1 MIKDKVGKRMAPLEA
16 FLQLTCPKMGIIAV
30 SDYLEMLNWDV
41 TYGNG
46 VLSITRIDGPDLGAL
61 DPAIV
66 SCSMTHID
74 LLQYALDSGYLDE
87 VDTFTHDV
95 HHSSTHMLV
104 SAATKF
110 PGQAKAAFTTAIQ
123 KDPKGIAAFIFG
135 IDANNKFLEISTSSS
150 GLPLDTVENPFLSNI
165 MPMPV
170 AAPMPLL
177 QPVTQMVAEYPW
189 TGNMSELY
197 KPSEMALDFEAMMA
211 DNEWMVTDITSPL
224 DMDHYLETVGGYD
237 PNELY
242 AGRKFM
248 QAL

>member
-1 MIKDKVGKRMAPLEA
+1 MAPLDA
-16 FLQLTCPKMGIIAV
+16 FLQLTCPEMGIIAV
-30 SDYLEMLNWDV
+30 SDYLRMLNWDV

-46 VLSITRIDGPDLGAL
+46 ILSITRIDRPDLGAL
-61 DPAIV
+61 DK
-66 SCSMTHID
+66 
-74 LLQYALDSGYLDE
+74 

-123 KDPKGIAAFIFG
+123 KDLKGIAAFIFG
-135 IDANNKFLEISTSSS
+135 IDVSNKFLEISTSSS
-150 GLPLDTVENPFLSNI
+150 ELPLDTAENPFLSNF

-177 QPVTQMVAEYPW
+177 QPVAQIVAEYPW

-211 DNEWMVTDITSPL
+211 DNEWIVTDITSLL
-224 DMDHYLETVGGYD
+224 DMDHYLEAAGGYD
-237 PNELY
+237 PYELY

-248 QAL
+248 QVL